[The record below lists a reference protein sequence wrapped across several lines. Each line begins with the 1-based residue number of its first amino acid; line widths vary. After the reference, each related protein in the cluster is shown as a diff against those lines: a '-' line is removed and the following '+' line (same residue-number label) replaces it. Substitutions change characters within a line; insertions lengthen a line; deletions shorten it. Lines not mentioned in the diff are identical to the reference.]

1 MGPFIYDVRV
11 RTGRGREVGA
21 QKAGGGNETKC
32 GTCEKDFVRT
42 SVMYGNCAKRTP
54 ALVPVALHFVDA
66 VEGVDLL
73 RPRVVDPVGEDE
85 LAEVD
90 VERPASAKEGHD
102 IRYERVP
109 HQQ

>member
-21 QKAGGGNETKC
+21 QKAGGGNKTKC

-54 ALVPVALHFVDA
+54 ALVPVALHLVDA

-90 VERPASAKEGHD
+90 VERPESTDKWT
-102 IRYERVP
+102 
-109 HQQ
+109 

>member
-1 MGPFIYDVRV
+1 MNKL
-11 RTGRGREVGA
+11 A
-21 QKAGGGNETKC
+21 
-32 GTCEKDFVRT
+32 
-42 SVMYGNCAKRTP
+42 
-54 ALVPVALHFVDA
+54 PVTLHFVDA

-109 HQQ
+109 HHQ